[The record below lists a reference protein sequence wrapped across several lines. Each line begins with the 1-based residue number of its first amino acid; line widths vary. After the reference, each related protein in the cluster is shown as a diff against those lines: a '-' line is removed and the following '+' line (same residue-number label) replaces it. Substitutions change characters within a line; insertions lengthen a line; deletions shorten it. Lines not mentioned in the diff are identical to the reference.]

1 MRVSGLQPDA
11 AVSSRPDADVAHF
24 DEGQQARERRFLD
37 YRAD

>member
-1 MRVSGLQPDA
+1 MRVSELQPDA
-11 AVSSRPDADVAHF
+11 AVSSRPDANVAHF